1 MKPRATAPLWAA
13 KLAYATLAA
22 LWCVLGGWLWITPAR
37 PDPAVLARL
46 IGSGLLLFG
55 TVRLLGYLAR
65 NLYRL
70 AFQDDVPLGVG
81 AVLVG
86 AGLLWRP
93 DADSAFLSGSLGVLF
108 LLDALFKGRAA
119 RQAGRF
125 GIRCWRWLCLF
136 AAGDLL
142 AALWLLMTPLD
153 SQKALG
159 AALLAEGLLHVG
171 MAAGTIKII
180 HNQVPD
186 SRDREEVFSCDG
198 PKRW

>member
-13 KLAYATLAA
+13 KVAYSTLAA
-22 LWCVLGGWLWITPAR
+22 LWCVLGGWLWLAPAR
-37 PDPAVLARL
+37 LDPAMLSRL
-46 IGSGLLLFG
+46 IGTGLLLFG
-55 TVRLLGYLAR
+55 AVRLLGYLAR
-65 NLYRL
+65 DLYRL

-81 AVLVG
+81 AALLG

-93 DADSAFLSGSLGVLF
+93 EAGSAFLSGSLGVF
-108 LLDALFKGRAA
+108 CLLDALFKGRAA

-125 GIRCWRWLCLF
+125 GIRCWRWLCLL
-136 AAGDLL
+136 AAGGLL
-142 AALWLLMTPLD
+142 AALWLLVAPWGG
-153 SQKALG
+153 QKPLG

-180 HNQVPD
+180 RNQVPD